1 MRHLTA
7 FQRDI
12 LFALA
17 KLHEPKG
24 LDVKDY
30 LEAYYSD
37 EIRHGRL
44 YPNLDT
50 LVEKALVDK
59 GQHDQRTNKYTL
71 TDRGERE
78 LRERLEWELSDLPS
92 ELHVGQESQITQ

>member
-12 LFALA
+12 LFAIA
-17 KLHEPKG
+17 KLDEPKG

-30 LEAYYSD
+30 LETYYAD

-44 YPNLDT
+44 YPNLDA
-50 LVEKALVDK
+50 LVEKSLVNK

-71 TDRGERE
+71 TEDGEEE
-78 LRERLEWELSDLPS
+78 LRNRVEWELADLPS
-92 ELHVGQESQITQ
+92 ELRASQDTQIQS